1 MHVQVGDDVT
11 ASELMFVEGLSTS
24 HGAAGGAGDHGDDA
38 LSGLGIGLAAV
49 RADLRA
55 LGCTMTVWSEPGLGT
70 RFEIRAPWTSP
81 DVVTRAE
88 AGSAG

>member
-1 MHVQVGDDVT
+1 
-11 ASELMFVEGLSTS
+11 MFVEGLSTS
-24 HGAAGGAGDHGDDA
+24 RGASGAEGADGADGAATDHGDA

-81 DVVTRAE
+81 EDVKRAE